1 MLKELSAP
9 SRLMDVFVRKPVVST
24 VLSVFICLMVGLWAV
39 NAISV
44 LQFPKIEGASLEIT
58 TTYTGASA
66 DVVKGFV
73 TDPIERVASTVPGV
87 DFVESST
94 GSGQSMVTAWLK
106 LNQNSTRC
114 FS

>member
-1 MLKELSAP
+1 MIKGLSSQ
-9 SRLMDVFVRKPVVST
+9 SRLMDIFVRKPVVST
-24 VLSVFICLMVGLWAV
+24 VLSIFICLVGLWAV

-58 TTYTGASA
+58 TNYTGASA

-87 DFVESST
+87 DLSLIHISEP
-94 GSGQSMVTAWLK
+94 
-106 LNQNSTRC
+106 TRPY
-114 FS
+114 